1 MYEYKYEMPQETRHK
16 LMKAINKDFHAVD
29 YGDERMEQ
37 GYREAL
43 FNMFYLITCLK
54 EPETILAPPKTN
66 NPNAVVDYR
75 YGD

>member
-1 MYEYKYEMPQETRHK
+1 MYEYKYEMPQETRQK

-43 FNMFYLITCLK
+43 FNMFYLITSLK
-54 EPETILAPPKTN
+54 EPEIEVPYTCNGDVK
-66 NPNAVVDYR
+66 VECE